1 MAHLKDGTM
10 SQNVS
15 PLQSENAF
23 SRLFDRIKGMLPFHL
38 WIMLP
43 TIIILAAITIYP
55 FIWMIVM
62 SFKETAMNPGES
74 DVWVGLYN
82 YARLLDDEPFINGV
96 KLLLWYFLLCLSI
109 EMFIGTSVA
118 LLINNAKWE
127 NFLII
132 VFIMP
137 MMVAPIIVG
146 YLFRFLY
153 NVSFGWGYWFLK
165 STGLMSGET
174 ILANAKP
181 WLLPFFPSTAFMA
194 VVAADVWEWTP
205 LIILIVL
212 AGLKAV
218 PQDQLE
224 AARVD
229 GAGPV
234 RTFLEVTLPNIKS
247 VLLIA
252 LVVRFMDNVR
262 YIDLIYVLT
271 KGGPA
276 DTTKILPFYLYN
288 VSFRYFE
295 FGRGAAIGFI
305 LLLFTILMA
314 LFFVNVVFKKKK
326 EVSNSG

>member
-1 MAHLKDGTM
+1 MVDPKEKTINPQMLT
-10 SQNVS
+10 
-15 PLQSENAF
+15 LQEEGVAQ
-23 SRLFDRIKGMLPFHL
+23 RLFNRIKGLLPFHL

-43 TIIILAAITIYP
+43 TIIVLAAITIYP
-55 FIWMIVM
+55 FVWMVVM

-82 YARLLDDEPFINGV
+82 YTRLLDDEPFINGV

-109 EMFIGTSVA
+109 EMLLGTSVA
-118 LLINNAKWE
+118 LLINNIKFE
-127 NFLII
+127 NFFII
-132 VFIMP
+132 IFIMP

-153 NVSFGWGYWFLK
+153 NVSFGWGFWLLK
-165 STGLMSGET
+165 SLGLMSGET

-181 WLLPFFPSTAFMA
+181 WLFSFFPSTAFMA

-205 LIILIVL
+205 LIFLIVL

-305 LLLFTILMA
+305 LLLFTIFMG
-314 LFFVNVVFKKKK
+314 LFFVNVVFKKKG
-326 EVSNSG
+326 V

>member
-1 MAHLKDGTM
+1 MAHPKEETM
-10 SQNVS
+10 SPPP
-15 PLQSENAF
+15 PLYQGDGPNKG
-23 SRLFDRIKGMLPFHL
+23 LFDKIKGLLPFHMWL
-38 WIMLP
+38 MLP
-43 TIIILAAITIYP
+43 TIIVLAVITIYP
-55 FIWMIVM
+55 FIWMVVM
-62 SFKETAMNPGES
+62 SFKETAMDPGET
-74 DVWVGLYN
+74 DIWVGLYN
-82 YARLLDDEPFINGV
+82 YVRLLDDEPFLNGV
-96 KLLLWYFLLCLSI
+96 KLLVWYFILCLSI
-109 EMFIGTSVA
+109 EMIVGTSVA
-118 LLINNAKWE
+118 MLINNAKFE
-127 NFLII
+127 NVFLVIF
-132 VFIMP
+132 VMP
-137 MMVAPIIVG
+137 MMVAPIVVG

-165 STGLMSGET
+165 STGLMGGET

-181 WLLPFFPSTAFMA
+181 WLLPFMPSTAFMA

-234 RTFLEVTLPNIKS
+234 RTFLEVTLPNIKG

-252 LVVRFMDNVR
+252 VVVRFMDNVR
-262 YIDLIYVLT
+262 LIDLIYVLT

-305 LLLFTILMA
+305 LLLFTIIMG
-314 LFFVNVVFKKKK
+314 LFFVNVVFKKK
-326 EVSNSG
+326 EVGNNG